1 MQEVGGSIPPGS
13 TTFPWGLMLATPQHL
28 ERSVPPDPP
37 PAVAARDASILG
49 RVRREWPR
57 SALIAL
63 SLALLVV
70 VGIVDYLTGFNLSF
84 AVFYLLDIGFAA
96 WLISRGFA
104 LAIAALSIV
113 ISVAGDWAAGA
124 NYSSI
129 FIPIWNGLIQSV
141 VYGVVIWLLG
151 SLREAQR
158 GLEQKVEQRTRAL
171 RREIGARERLEK
183 EILEISER
191 EQRRIGHDLHDGLCQ
206 HLTAT
211 AMASQVLGQKLAARS
226 LPEAADATE
235 LVRLIEDGIT
245 MTRDMAHGIA
255 PLEMETEG
263 LVTALRMLAGNVGRM
278 FKVTCTLE
286 CDAPPPI
293 EDPATATHLYR
304 IAQEAVQ
311 NALRHGKP
319 RQIVMSLSR
328 VRERAQLSIEDDGT
342 GLPEDWQT
350 GRGLGTRIMAH
361 RALMIGGELAIEP
374 NPTGG
379 TFVTCSFP
387 SPKQK

>member
-13 TTFPWGLMLATPQHL
+13 TTPLRAMLATPQHL
-28 ERSVPPDPP
+28 ERTVRPGPPGLTRDPS
-37 PAVAARDASILG
+37 RLT
-49 RVRREWPR
+49 RVRTRWAR
-57 SALIAL
+57 AALVAL
-63 SLALLVV
+63 SLVFLAV
-70 VGIVDYLTGFNLSF
+70 VGVVDYLTGFNLSF

-104 LAIAALSIV
+104 MAVAALSIV
-113 ISVAGDWAAGA
+113 ISIAGDWAAGA
-124 NYSSI
+124 HYSTI
-129 FIPIWNGLIQSV
+129 FVPIWNALIQSV

-151 SLREAQR
+151 SLRAAQR
-158 GLEQKVEQRTRAL
+158 ELEQKVEQRTRAL
-171 RREIGARERLEK
+171 TREIGERERLEK

-211 AMASQVLGQKLAARS
+211 AMAGQVLGQKLAARS
-226 LPEAADATE
+226 LAEAADAGE
-235 LVRLIEDGIT
+235 LVRLIEDGIA

-255 PLEMETEG
+255 PLEMESEG
-263 LVTALRMLAGNVGRM
+263 LVTALRALAGNVSRM
-278 FKVTCTLE
+278 FKVACTLE
-286 CDAPPPI
+286 CDSPPPI
-293 EDPATATHLYR
+293 EDGGTATHLYR
-304 IAQEAVQ
+304 IAQEAVH

-319 RQIVMSLSR
+319 RQIVMSLSQ

-342 GLPEDWQT
+342 GMPDDWQS

-361 RALMIGGELAIEP
+361 RAMMIGGELSIEP

-379 TFVTCSFP
+379 TFVTCSFALP
-387 SPKQK
+387 PRD

>member
-1 MQEVGGSIPPGS
+1 MI
-13 TTFPWGLMLATPQHL
+13 ATPHFL
-28 ERSVPPDPP
+28 ERTVRTAPSR
-37 PAVAARDASILG
+37 AAL
-49 RVRREWPR
+49 V
-57 SALIAL
+57 AL
-63 SLALLVV
+63 SLAFLVV

-96 WLISRGFA
+96 WLIGRGFA
-104 LAIAALSIV
+104 LAVAALSIV
-113 ISVAGDWAAGA
+113 SWIAGDWAAGA
-124 NYSSI
+124 HYSTI
-129 FIPIWNGLIQSV
+129 FIPIWNALIQAV

-158 GLEQKVEQRTRAL
+158 GLEQKVDQRTRAL
-171 RREIGARERLEK
+171 TREITARERLEK

-211 AMASQVLGQKLAARS
+211 AMAGQVLGQKLAARS
-226 LPEAADATE
+226 LAEAADAGE
-235 LVRLIEDGIT
+235 LVRLIEDGIS

-255 PLEMETEG
+255 PLEMESEG
-263 LVTALRMLAGNVGRM
+263 LVTALRVLAGNVGRM
-278 FKVTCTLE
+278 FKVDCTLE
-286 CDAPPPI
+286 CDSPPPI
-293 EDPATATHLYR
+293 DDAATATHLYR
-304 IAQEAVQ
+304 IAQEAVH

-328 VRERAQLSIEDDGT
+328 VRERAQLSIEDDGS
-342 GLPEDWQT
+342 GLPDDWQS

-379 TFVTCSFP
+379 TFVTCSFALP
-387 SPKQK
+387 SRG